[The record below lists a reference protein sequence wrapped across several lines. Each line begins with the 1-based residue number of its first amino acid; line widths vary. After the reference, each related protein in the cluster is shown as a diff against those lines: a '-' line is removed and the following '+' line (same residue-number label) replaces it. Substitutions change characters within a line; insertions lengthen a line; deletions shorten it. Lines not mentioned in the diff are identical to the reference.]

1 VPRLFVDVRPLRV
14 NRAFRWLFAGQFVSL
29 LGSSLTTV
37 AVPYQVYLE
46 THSSL
51 WVGLASLIQLP
62 LLITGS
68 LWGGALGDRGNRRT
82 LLVASAVALSAL
94 SAGLA
99 LNAGAGHH
107 RLWLLVVLAAASA
120 GAGGFGASVRGAVIP
135 MLVAEDHLVAAY
147 ALNQVIFNVSMA
159 VGPALAGLLLA
170 GVGLSS
176 CYAIDASTYVVLAVS
191 TLALPALRAVATGA
205 PTRLLRAIAE
215 GFSYVRRHAVAQA
228 VYLVDL
234 NAMVFGLPRALFPAV
249 ALTLYHGGPRLLG
262 LLYAAPG
269 VGAVVMALLTG
280 WVARVRRQGRLVVL
294 VVVAWGAAMALFG
307 LIHVVAIGLVCL
319 GVAGATDVVS
329 AILRNTILQRA
340 ITDEYRGRISA
351 IQVVVVTGG
360 PRLGDMESGAVASLT
375 STEISIVSGGVAC
388 VLGALALVRW
398 RPGFWRVDAL
408 SAESPTGSDADPA

>member
-1 VPRLFVDVRPLRV
+1 VDVRPLRV
-14 NRAFRWLFAGQFVSL
+14 NRAFRWLFTGQFVSL
-29 LGSSLTTV
+29 LGSSHTTV

-62 LLITGS
+62 FLITGS

-82 LLVASAVALSAL
+82 LLVVSALALSAL

-99 LNAGAGHH
+99 LNASAGHH
-107 RLWLLVVLAAASA
+107 RLWLLVTLAAVSA

-135 MLVAEDHLVAAY
+135 MLVAEDQLVAAY
-147 ALNQVIFNVSMA
+147 ALNQVIFNLSMA
-159 VGPALAGLLLA
+159 LGPALAGLLLA
-170 GVGLSS
+170 SVGLSS
-176 CYAIDASTYVVLAVS
+176 CYVIDATTYLVLAVS
-191 TLALPALRAVATGA
+191 TLALPALRAIATGA
-205 PTRLLRAIAE
+205 PTRLVHAIVE
-215 GFSYVRRHAVAQA
+215 GFRYVRRHAVAQA

-269 VGAVVMALLTG
+269 AGAVVMALLTG

-294 VVVAWGAAMALFG
+294 VVVAWGTTMVLFG

-319 GVAGATDVVS
+319 AVAGAVDVVS

-340 ITDEYRGRISA
+340 ITDEYRGRVSA

-375 STEISIVSGGVAC
+375 STEFSIVSGGVAC
-388 VLGALALVRW
+388 IVGALALIRW
-398 RPGFWRVDAL
+398 RPSFWHVNAL
-408 SAESPTGSDADPA
+408 SAESPNGNSADPSQ